1 MQANS
6 LTSGIRLRVLEK
18 RGEPCAVKVAS
29 TVRRGGKGTP
39 AMESPALPYN
49 NLFFG
54 FIKVGILLVI
64 MSLIVAGIMLKG
76 TGFVLGIACAG
87 LVSMV
92 YVVALLEQKS

>member
-1 MQANS
+1 MCRE
-6 LTSGIRLRVLEK
+6 SGKHGSE
-18 RGEPCAVKVAS
+18 
-29 TVRRGGKGTP
+29 GGKGTP
-39 AMESPALPYN
+39 VMESPALPYN

-64 MSLIVAGIMLKG
+64 VSLIVAGIMSEG

-92 YVVALLEQKS
+92 FVVALLEQKS

>member
-1 MQANS
+1 MN
-6 LTSGIRLRVLEK
+6 
-18 RGEPCAVKVAS
+18 
-29 TVRRGGKGTP
+29 
-39 AMESPALPYN
+39 ALN

-64 MSLIVAGIMLKG
+64 MSLIVAGIMLEG
-76 TGFVLGIACAG
+76 AGFVLGIACAG

>member
-1 MQANS
+1 MN
-6 LTSGIRLRVLEK
+6 
-18 RGEPCAVKVAS
+18 
-29 TVRRGGKGTP
+29 
-39 AMESPALPYN
+39 AMN

-64 MSLIVAGIMLKG
+64 VSLIVAGIMSEG

-92 YVVALLEQKS
+92 FVVALLEQKS

>member
-1 MQANS
+1 MN
-6 LTSGIRLRVLEK
+6 
-18 RGEPCAVKVAS
+18 
-29 TVRRGGKGTP
+29 
-39 AMESPALPYN
+39 ALN

>member
-1 MQANS
+1 MN
-6 LTSGIRLRVLEK
+6 
-18 RGEPCAVKVAS
+18 
-29 TVRRGGKGTP
+29 
-39 AMESPALPYN
+39 ALN

-64 MSLIVAGIMLKG
+64 MSLIVAGIMLGG